1 MFASKWFL
9 NGAGPKPRTA
19 MGVGSRAAIEYSP
32 EKEAPYFT
40 LDGNYGPLLNVR
52 LMFNK
57 SVAYRLYDAFEDDT
71 MIRQDDN
78 IIVETQ
84 LPDSEWLYSFLL
96 SFGGNVT
103 ILEPENLRQAVKE
116 RILQA
121 LSII

>member
-1 MFASKWFL
+1 MKKTGLTEELF
-9 NGAGPKPRTA
+9 
-19 MGVGSRAAIEYSP
+19 EYSP

-78 IIVETQ
+78 IIIETQ
-84 LPDSEWLYSFLL
+84 LPDSELALQLFA
-96 SFGGNVT
+96 
-103 ILEPENLRQAVKE
+103 ILWWECNYPGTGEFEAGC
-116 RILQA
+116 
-121 LSII
+121 

>member
-1 MFASKWFL
+1 
-9 NGAGPKPRTA
+9 
-19 MGVGSRAAIEYSP
+19 
-32 EKEAPYFT
+32 
-40 LDGNYGPLLNVR
+40 
-52 LMFNK
+52 MFNK

-84 LPDSEWLYSFLL
+84 LPESEWLYSFLL

>member
-1 MFASKWFL
+1 
-9 NGAGPKPRTA
+9 
-19 MGVGSRAAIEYSP
+19 
-32 EKEAPYFT
+32 
-40 LDGNYGPLLNVR
+40 
-52 LMFNK
+52 
-57 SVAYRLYDAFEDDT
+57 